1 MSRLTERIEN
11 FNKAFNL
18 YKRAIEAFDKENE
31 LTHMAL
37 IQSFEVCFELAWKVV
52 KDYLNQ
58 EGIEVYLPKQVI
70 KEAFNN
76 EVIKTGQIWIEMLE
90 TRNST
95 SHEYNMEKVNGYLIK
110 ICTRYYEELTRFS
123 KQIEEFNE

>member
-11 FNKAFNL
+11 FNKAFRL
-18 YKRAIEAFDKENE
+18 YKLAINAFDKENE

-37 IQSFEVCFELAWKVV
+37 IQAFEICFELAWKVI

-95 SHEYNMEKVNGYLIK
+95 SQEYNMEKVNEMLLK
-110 ICTRYYEELTRFS
+110 ISTIYYEELTRFS
-123 KQIEEFNE
+123 KQIEDFNE

>member
-37 IQSFEVCFELAWKVV
+37 VQAFEICFELAWKVV

-58 EGIEVYLPKQVI
+58 EGVEVYLPRQVI

-95 SHEYNMEKVNGYLIK
+95 SHEYNMEKVNEYLIK

-123 KQIEEFNE
+123 KQIEEFNG

>member
-1 MSRLTERIEN
+1 MSRLEERIEN
-11 FNKAFNL
+11 FNRAFIIYQDAVKAYN
-18 YKRAIEAFDKENE
+18 KDIV

-58 EGIEVYLPKQVI
+58 EGVMVYLPRQVI

-76 EVIKTGQIWIEMLE
+76 EVVTTGQLWIDMLE
-90 TRNST
+90 ARNTS
-95 SHEYNMEKVNGYLIK
+95 SHEYNMEKINNLLHEISTSYF
-110 ICTRYYEELTRFS
+110 EEISRFS
-123 KQIEEFNE
+123 KQIEEFHG

>member
-95 SHEYNMEKVNGYLIK
+95 SHEYNMEKVNEYLIK
-110 ICTRYYEELTRFS
+110 ICTSYYKELTRFS
-123 KQIEEFNE
+123 KQIEEFNG

>member
-37 IQSFEVCFELAWKVV
+37 IQTFEVCFELAWKVV

-58 EGIEVYLPKQVI
+58 EGVEVYLPKQVI

-95 SHEYNMEKVNGYLIK
+95 SNEYLIK
-110 ICTRYYEELTRFS
+110 ICTIYYEELTRFS
-123 KQIEEFNE
+123 KQIEDFNG